1 MAKAGPGA
9 SGARR
14 PATRQRKADGVLD
27 KLGQRVVTGRYAAGE
42 RLPTEEALTRELGV
56 SRPSVRE
63 GLQALA
69 RKGLVESRTRRG
81 TIALGKEHWDVLDHD
96 VLEWMAL
103 APPDHEFL
111 IGLVEARSIFE
122 PAAARLAANRATPAQ
137 ILQIERAF
145 QGMVNAL
152 PNDVDACCLHDLAFH
167 EGIIAAAGNV
177 LVSRLATA
185 IRTAL
190 LTLFR
195 VSADARESYESSLA
209 EHGAVAAAIRQRLP
223 DDAERAMRQLLAGTV
238 RDLQPAIRKRKPAG
252 AGSKRPGHK
261 APASKARR
269 PSPVRSA
276 AVPKRRKR

>member
-1 MAKAGPGA
+1 MASAGKRPSA
-9 SGARR
+9 NEARR
-14 PATRQRKADGVLD
+14 TGGWQRKGDGVLD
-27 KLGQRVVTGRYAAGE
+27 KLGQRIVIGRYASGE

-63 GLQALA
+63 GLKALA

-81 TIALGKEHWDVLDHD
+81 TIALGRDQWDDLDRD
-96 VLEWMAL
+96 ELAWMAL

-137 ILQIERAF
+137 IMQIERAF
-145 QGMVNAL
+145 QGMVDAL
-152 PNDVDACCLHDLAFH
+152 PNDVDTCCLHDLAFH
-167 EGIIAAAGNV
+167 EGIIAAAGNI

-195 VSADARESYESSLA
+195 VSADARESYERSLA
-209 EHGAVAAAIRQRLP
+209 EHGAVAAAIRERLP
-223 DDAERAMRQLLAGTV
+223 EEAERAMRQLLAGTV
-238 RDLQPAIRKRKPAG
+238 RDLKPAMRKRKTAG
-252 AGSKRPGHK
+252 VQSKRAGNRGPGSKT
-261 APASKARR
+261 RR
-269 PSPVRSA
+269 A
-276 AVPKRRKR
+276 

>member
-1 MAKAGPGA
+1 MASAGKRPGA
-9 SGARR
+9 NEARR
-14 PATRQRKADGVLD
+14 TGGWQRKGDGVLD
-27 KLGQRVVTGRYAAGE
+27 KLGQRIVIGRYASGE

-63 GLQALA
+63 GMKALA
-69 RKGLVESRTRRG
+69 RKVLVESRTRRC
-81 TIALGKEHWDVLDHD
+81 TIALGKVQWDVLDRD
-96 VLEWMAL
+96 VLAWMAL

-111 IGLVEARSIFE
+111 IGLVEARTIFE

-137 ILQIERAF
+137 IMQIERAF

-209 EHGAVAAAIRQRLP
+209 EHGAVAAAIRQRNP
-223 DDAERAMRQLLAGTV
+223 EEAERAMHKLLAGTV
-238 RDLQPAIRKRKPAG
+238 RDLKPAISKRRPAR
-252 AGSKRPGHK
+252 ASSKRPGSRG
-261 APASKARR
+261 AGTKARR
-269 PSPVRSA
+269 P
-276 AVPKRRKR
+276 

>member
-1 MAKAGPGA
+1 MASAGQR
-9 SGARR
+9 SSSSEARR
-14 PATRQRKADGVLD
+14 SGTWQRKADGVLD
-27 KLGQRVVTGRYAAGE
+27 KLGQRIVTGRYAAGE
-42 RLPTEEALTRELGV
+42 RLPTEEELTRELGV

-63 GLQALA
+63 GLKALA

-81 TIALGKEHWDVLDHD
+81 TIALGKEHWDVLDRD

-111 IGLVEARSIFE
+111 IGLVEARTIFE

-145 QGMVNAL
+145 QGMVSTL

-177 LVSRLATA
+177 LVSRLAMA

-209 EHGAVAAAIRQRLP
+209 EHGAVAAAIRERDP
-223 DDAERAMRQLLAGTV
+223 EEAERAMRQLLAGTV
-238 RDLQPAIRKRKPAG
+238 RDLKPAIHKRKA
-252 AGSKRPGHK
+252 ANAHSKRPATRRTGT
-261 APASKARR
+261 KARR
-269 PSPVRSA
+269 P
-276 AVPKRRKR
+276 

>member
-1 MAKAGPGA
+1 MAKTGR
-9 SGARR
+9 SGAAAGR
-14 PATRQRKADGVLD
+14 PVTWQRKADAVLD
-27 KLGQRVVTGRYAAGE
+27 ELGQRIVTGRYAAGD
-42 RLPTEEALTRELGV
+42 RLPTEEALTRELLV

-63 GLQALA
+63 GLKALA

-81 TIALGKEHWDVLDHD
+81 TIALPKDQWDVLDHD

-145 QGMVNAL
+145 QGMVGAL
-152 PNDVDACCLHDLAFH
+152 PNDVDACCRHDLAFH
-167 EGIIAAAGNV
+167 EGIINAAGNV

-223 DDAERAMRQLLAGTV
+223 DEAERAMRQLLAGTV
-238 RDLQPAIRKRKPAG
+238 RDLQPVIRKRRPAG
-252 AGSKRPGHK
+252 PGPSRPAKRV
-261 APASKARR
+261 PAAKTRR
-269 PSPVRSA
+269 P
-276 AVPKRRKR
+276 